1 VIPIIFL
8 VLFLV
13 ILSMVIHGII
23 VMKETHGYIKCPEY
37 KIHPEM
43 RGVKAGEELIVMKLE
58 DDDLKELQDRIL
70 KQKMEELFEEP
81 STYEDELDDEE
92 Y

>member
-1 VIPIIFL
+1 MIPIIFA

-13 ILSMVIHGII
+13 ILSLVIHGLI

-43 RGVKAGEELIVMKLE
+43 RGVKAGEELIVMRL
-58 DDDLKELQDRIL
+58 DDEDLKELHERIL
-70 KQKMEELFEEP
+70 RQKMEELFEEP
-81 STYEDELDDEE
+81 STYEDELDED
-92 Y
+92 

>member
-13 ILSMVIHGII
+13 ALSLVIHGMI

-58 DDDLKELQDRIL
+58 DDDLKALQKMIL
-70 KQKMEELFEEP
+70 QRKMEELFEEP
-81 STYEDELDDEE
+81 STYEDELEE
-92 Y
+92 ED

>member
-1 VIPIIFL
+1 VIPIIFA

-13 ILSMVIHGII
+13 ILSLVIHGLI

-43 RGVKAGEELIVMKLE
+43 RGVKAGEELIVMRL
-58 DDDLKELQDRIL
+58 DDEDLKELHERIL
-70 KQKMEELFEEP
+70 RQKMEELFEEP
-81 STYEDELDDEE
+81 STYEDELDED
-92 Y
+92 